1 MNFFLL
7 VLNNNKMFRVE
18 NVFFSYLVAER
29 HAPPKYIIKL
39 VKQTLSELIM
49 VHENKK
55 NFEQDR
61 KKRLRNRKR
70 YITYPGCITYHDC
83 IN

>member
-1 MNFFLL
+1 
-7 VLNNNKMFRVE
+7 MFRVE

-39 VKQTLSELIM
+39 VKQTLNELIM
-49 VHENKK
+49 VYENKK
-55 NFEQDR
+55 NFEEEK

-70 YITYPGCITYHDC
+70 YITYPGSIAYCDYIS
-83 IN
+83 

>member
-1 MNFFLL
+1 
-7 VLNNNKMFRVE
+7 MFRVE

-55 NFEQDR
+55 NFEEVE
-61 KKRLRNRKR
+61 KKRLRLRNRKR
-70 YITYPGCITYHDC
+70 YITYPGSIAYCDYIS
-83 IN
+83 

>member
-1 MNFFLL
+1 
-7 VLNNNKMFRVE
+7 MFRVE

-39 VKQTLSELIM
+39 VKQTLNELIM

-55 NFEQDR
+55 NFEEE
-61 KKRLRNRKR
+61 KKRKLIHRKR
-70 YITYPGCITYHDC
+70 YITYPGSIAYCDYIS
-83 IN
+83 

>member
-1 MNFFLL
+1 
-7 VLNNNKMFRVE
+7 MFRVE

-39 VKQTLSELIM
+39 VKQTLNELIM

-55 NFEQDR
+55 NFEEE
-61 KKRLRNRKR
+61 KKRKLRNRKR
-70 YITYPGCITYHDC
+70 YITYPGIIAYCDYIS
-83 IN
+83 